1 MRYQKPSS
9 LFWTWGAYVFLPINI
24 IIGTIISEEG
34 ATLEELLL
42 SSIIALAIMM
52 GMAYPAVCLSS
63 KYNMNYAQSINY
75 FIKYKALVMCL
86 ILIVPLVNIGWY
98 SIQTV
103 MFAELLQTHLNV
115 GNLGFAV
122 LIIGMSY
129 IFAIGVTKYDY
140 LWLKNAGLI
149 GMLFLFVMLLYNIK
163 IENNIVHGFI
173 RYRNIVN
180 YTIQILGT
188 WIFSSVTCIMDIT
201 SCVEDGKKGFRYIVL
216 STFVTNIMLIILGYV
231 ISISIESFV
240 SLNILNLLAI
250 LIAIWTTN
258 DSNFYSTMCSLNVMG
273 VSKKVILLL
282 LPLVSSMIS
291 IFVIK
296 DFESFIV
303 KWLSVMSWIGIPLGI
318 MWWIIYIKKGG
329 NKNDNCA

>member
-42 SSIIALAIMM
+42 SSIIALTIMM
-52 GMAYPAVCLSS
+52 GMAYPTVCLSS
-63 KYNMNYAQSINY
+63 KYKMNYAQCINY
-75 FIKYKALVMCL
+75 FIKHKALVMCL

-103 MFAELLQTHLNV
+103 MFVELLQTHFNV

-149 GMLFLFVMLLYNIK
+149 GMLFLLVMLLYNIR
-163 IENNIVHGFI
+163 IENNVVYGFI
-173 RYRNIVN
+173 RYRNIVK

-188 WIFSSVTCIMDIT
+188 WIFSSVTCIMDVT

-216 STFVTNIMLIILGYV
+216 STFMTNIMLMILGYI
-231 ISISIESFV
+231 ISISIEIFV
-240 SLNILNLLAI
+240 SLNILNLLVV

-258 DSNFYSTMCSLNVMG
+258 DSNFYSTICSLNVMG
-273 VSKKVILLL
+273 ISKKAIFLLI
-282 LPLVSSMIS
+282 PLVSSMIS

-303 KWLSVMSWIGIPLGI
+303 KWLSVMSWIGIPLGV
-318 MWWIIYIKKGG
+318 MWWIIFIKKGG
-329 NKNDNCA
+329 NEK